1 MRFVVFGTGAVGGYI
16 GARLSQG
23 GHPVRFLA
31 RPDWV
36 DALRG
41 RGLRLIEDSTATLI
55 PVHQASTDLAE
66 IIDQV
71 EVVLLCVK
79 AYDAQTSAAEISR
92 LLAPAVPVV
101 SLLNGIGGEE
111 FLVQALG
118 LPRVLEASLTTAV
131 QVLEPGVIR
140 LERDRGLGLGSN
152 HPMAAAL
159 AAAFESGG
167 IRTRLYRS
175 AKAMKWSKLLTNM
188 AGNVSSAI
196 LGWTAAKVMEHPGV
210 FHIEVQALRETVRVM
225 RGYGWRPLSL
235 PGVPVHL
242 LGQALLLPT
251 PWLRP
256 ALGRIVGR
264 GRGAKLPSL
273 HGDIGRGRSEV
284 YWMNG
289 AVVEHGRRLGVPT
302 PTNAVLTQI
311 FDGLVRGVT
320 SPETFRDR
328 PRLLLDHAVSAGVP
342 GAARYNR
349 AR

>member
-1 MRFVVFGTGAVGGYI
+1 M
-16 GARLSQG
+16 
-23 GHPVRFLA
+23 
-31 RPDWV
+31 
-36 DALRG
+36 
-41 RGLRLIEDSTATLI
+41 
-55 PVHQASTDLAE
+55 
-66 IIDQV
+66 
-71 EVVLLCVK
+71 
-79 AYDAQTSAAEISR
+79 
-92 LLAPAVPVV
+92 AP
-101 SLLNGIGGEE
+101 
-111 FLVQALG
+111 
-118 LPRVLEASLTTAV
+118 T
-131 QVLEPGVIR
+131 
-140 LERDRGLGLGSN
+140 
-152 HPMAAAL
+152 L
-159 AAAFESGG
+159 AAAFESCG

-210 FHIEVQALRETVRVM
+210 FHIEVQALREAVRVM

-242 LGQALLLPT
+242 LGAGLLLPT

-256 ALGRIVGR
+256 VLGRIVSR

-289 AVVEHGRRLGVPT
+289 AVVEHGHRLGVPT
-302 PTNAVLTQI
+302 PTNAVLIEI

-328 PRLLLDHAVSAGVP
+328 PGLLLDHAVRAGVP